1 MTDLILRVT
10 HSLRPII
17 FFIVALSVLSTTA
30 WAQPATA
37 ESTAAANLA
46 FRDAAD
52 FQNNGA
58 YDLAAEAWAEF
69 LKQHADDPKALDAKY
84 NLAICTMQLSDLEQ
98 ASKYLQEV
106 TTAKEPFG
114 RREEALLN
122 YGWTLYSQALKDQP
136 AKFAEA
142 DAAFAALLKEFPD
155 GTKRDQALFF
165 QGESF
170 YLQERREESIKAYER
185 LMEEFPDSP
194 LQSDAAY
201 ALGVAL
207 EEMDR
212 FEDAGRIYDRFTT
225 QFPGHELGNEV
236 KMRKAE
242 TVLRSGDFADAEKR
256 FAEVAALPGF
266 DSADHALY
274 RQAFAVASQERFA
287 DAATLFS
294 QLVDRFPDSSYTP
307 AAEMAA
313 ARSYYRAEQD
323 EESAQRFA
331 KVLKFENSDELEAAH
346 WLARLYLK
354 QGQAQAALQ
363 LLEKYIPKADMSSFK
378 VNLLMDQA
386 DALYATESEGPAAVA
401 LYSQIAK
408 DYPEHALTPQALYN
422 AAFGAMELKDHQQSI
437 ALADQFLKNHADNQL
452 AIDVKSVAAESNL
465 QSGNHAA
472 AARLF
477 AELLADLADSGADR
491 PEISQWR
498 IREALA
504 LFGQQKY
511 AESLERVENSLPA
524 LEFPGERAE
533 AYMLAGRNQFAQGE
547 FAAAEKAFQQSLE
560 SQADW
565 RQADETWLFLSR
577 AQRKQNKLDEARESI
592 SQLISEFPQ
601 SSVLDQAH
609 FRLAEYAYSQGDFE
623 AANQEYKIVIDDYPE
638 SVYRP
643 YALYGRGWS
652 NLRERK
658 LADAEQNFTTLIEQ
672 SPEHKL
678 VNQSLYARGMS
689 RQQAGEFKKALDD
702 VAAYLENV
710 PDGNR
715 QADGLYIR
723 GLSQAGLKQLDEA
736 IATFE
741 SIVQKHPEYA
751 GMDRVLYELAWAQK
765 DGSKNEDAIAT
776 FRQLTETYPASG
788 FVAESLYHLGEAS
801 YVAKDYKDA
810 ADLYERARSQVSGN
824 PDLAEKVLYKLG
836 WSNYQRKQVDAAL
849 ASFVDQVKE
858 FPQGKLLGDA
868 HFMQGECQFQTGKYD
883 QALTAYAAATAHPL
897 SSNTIKTLAYLHAG
911 QAAAQLEKWQ
921 ESLEWLEKIDGDQP
935 QSAFGLEI
943 KYEMAWAQQNLG
955 NLEVAEQLY
964 GDVAAKSRGPL
975 KARAGFMLG
984 ELKYAQK
991 EYADAIRQFRKV
1003 MYGFGEDAPEQVRD
1017 WQAKAGFEAGQCAGI
1032 LASQRDKPADRERL
1046 VALAKL
1052 FFTYVVER
1060 HPNSEEAKAAS
1071 RQLQEYET

>member
-10 HSLRPII
+10 HSLRPLIC
-17 FFIVALSVLSTTA
+17 FLVALSVLSTTA

-69 LKQHADDPKALDAKY
+69 LKQHAGDPKALDAKY
-84 NLAICTMQLSDLEQ
+84 NLAVCAMQLSDLEQ
-98 ASKYLQEV
+98 ASQYLQEV

-122 YGWTLYSQALKDQP
+122 YGWTLYSQALQDQP
-136 AKFAEA
+136 AKFTEA
-142 DAAFAALLKEFPD
+142 DAAFAVLLKEFPD

-170 YLQERREESIKAYER
+170 YLQERRDEAIKAYER
-185 LMEEFPDSP
+185 VIEEFPDSP

-212 FEDAGRIYDRFTT
+212 FEDAGRVYDRFTT
-225 QFPGHELGNEV
+225 QFPDHELGNEV

-274 RQAFAVASQERFA
+274 RQAFAVASQKRFA

-294 QLVDRFPDSSYTP
+294 QLVDRFPDSSYAP

-313 ARSYYRAEQD
+313 ARSYYRAEKD
-323 EESAQRFA
+323 EESAERFA

-363 LLEKYIPKADMSSFK
+363 LLEKYIPKAEMSSFK

-386 DALYATESEGPAAVA
+386 DALYATESEEPAAVA

-408 DYPEHALTPQALYN
+408 DHPEHALAPQALYN

-465 QSGNHAA
+465 QSGNHEA
-472 AARLF
+472 AARIF
-477 AELLADLADSGADR
+477 AELLADLADKGADR

-524 LEFPGERAE
+524 LELPGERAE

-560 SQADW
+560 SLADW

-577 AQRKQNKLDEARESI
+577 AQRKLDKLDEARESI

-652 NLRERK
+652 NLRERN
-658 LADAEQNFTTLIEQ
+658 LADAERNFTALIEQ
-672 SPEHKL
+672 TPEHKL
-678 VNQSLYARGMS
+678 VYQALYARGMS
-689 RQQAGEFKKALDD
+689 RQQAGEFKKALAD
-702 VAAYLENV
+702 VATYLENV
-710 PDGNR
+710 PDETR

-776 FRQLTETYPASG
+776 FRQLTEAYPASG

-801 YVAKDYKDA
+801 YAAKDYKNA

-858 FPQGKLLGDA
+858 FPEGKLLGDA
-868 HFMQGECQFQTGKYD
+868 HFMQGECQFQTEKYD

-897 SSNTIKTLAYLHAG
+897 SSNTIKTLAHLHAG

-921 ESLEWLEKIDGDQP
+921 ESLEWLEKINQDQP

-964 GDVAAKSRGPL
+964 GDVAANSRGPL

-1046 VALAKL
+1046 VTLAKL

-1060 HPNSEEAKAAS
+1060 HPNSDEAKAAS
-1071 RQLQEYET
+1071 RQLEEYET